1 MEEKFC
7 DLSTTPT
14 NQLQTAAFVVEQEL
28 PRGTRARL
36 WFVDEPTMVLN
47 SLNLRLRNNLSWT
60 LTQLNTG
67 GWEALVQRAEE
78 VPPHDVLDALKR
90 DHKHIDGLFSR
101 VIHLTDR
108 GALVDAAQI
117 MREFVAALERHLEV
131 EHGML
136 AQAIRTPPNGMGID
150 PTAAMMAEH
159 REILNQSA
167 MICLGFEES
176 DATIAS
182 VSPLL
187 AILAGY
193 LSKHEQREELSL
205 FPIWTRAL
213 ANAPQAARDALFERV
228 KTQLGYGGNDGR
240 MGSTTA

>member
-1 MEEKFC
+1 MEDRFC
-7 DLSTTPT
+7 DLSLTPA
-14 NQLQTAAFVVEQEL
+14 NQLQTAAFVVLQDL

-36 WFVDEPTMVLN
+36 WFTDEPTMVLN

-60 LTQLNTG
+60 LMRGDAGIWQ
-67 GWEALVQRAEE
+67 AIVQRVED

-90 DHKHIDGLFSR
+90 DHKRIDGLFSR

-108 GALVDAAQI
+108 GALAEAAQV
-117 MREFVAALERHLEV
+117 MREFVASLERHLEV

-136 AQAIRTPPNGMGID
+136 AQAIRTPPDGMGVD
-150 PTAAMMAEH
+150 PSAAMISEH
-159 REILNQSA
+159 QEILSQSA
-167 MICLGFEES
+167 MIVLGFEEH
-176 DATIAS
+176 DATTAS

-213 ANAPQAARDALFERV
+213 ANVPQPVQDALFTRV
-228 KTQLGYGGNDGR
+228 KTQLGGYAGFNG
-240 MGSTTA
+240 